1 MTELLSVNQHRYA
14 RRDLEGSKPSPGISI
29 KPDIT
34 MISVSYQILLEVSQ
48 KVDFWPSC
56 YHVWSPPPPA
66 IQILYYHSNIKRQ
79 IVVHCCSYN
88 WINSLTFELQNT
100 FLVVGQ
106 DWSSDK
112 INKESLAYILNYWCF
127 SSLKFNLG
135 GTLKGKYGPHIFHYT
150 VGCSYSGQDSKL
162 KLCC

>member
-1 MTELLSVNQHRYA
+1 MGNDWTTF
-14 RRDLEGSKPSPGISI
+14 SKPTQVCKKGSWGIKTIPWNIHQTRYHNDFSI
-29 KPDIT
+29 
-34 MISVSYQILLEVSQ
+34 ISDTSWGFSEGWFLTLLLPCLES
-48 KVDFWPSC
+48 
-56 YHVWSPPPPA
+56 SPPPPA

-127 SSLKFNLG
+127 SSLKLNLG
-135 GTLKGKYGPHIFHYT
+135 GTLKGKYGPHIFHYLFQAANKT
-150 VGCSYSGQDSKL
+150 LWV
-162 KLCC
+162 